1 MEIQQHTVNICH
13 SCHTAE
19 LSSVPAERYEFD
31 IHTHTI
37 ASGHG
42 SSATIT
48 DMAKAA
54 AAKNLKMLGIS
65 DHGPA
70 TLGGGRVS
78 YFRNLAYAQKERLG
92 VRMLYGAEVNII
104 DREGHLDLDD
114 SVLEHLDYVIASMH
128 QPVIKPGTEEE
139 NTEAYINAMKNPH
152 VTIIGH
158 CDNTKFP
165 VDYFRLFKAAM
176 EYHVLLEINNSSLSP
191 AGYRG
196 DTKFN
201 DLLILNLCRH
211 FNCPVLFS
219 SDSHGT
225 KHVGD
230 FTYAADAARLAGI
243 PRSLILNHS
252 AKAFLS
258 FLEGR

>member
-1 MEIQQHTVNICH
+1 MAFHYYTDIPSHIR
-13 SCHTAE
+13 HTADA
-19 LSSVPAERYEFD
+19 PGAFTERYEFD

-54 AAKNLKMLGIS
+54 ASRNLKMLGIS

-70 TLGGGRVS
+70 RLGGGRTS
-78 YFRNLAYAQKERLG
+78 YFRNLAYAQRERLG
-92 VRMLYGAEVNII
+92 VRMLYGAEANIL
-104 DREGHLDLDD
+104 DRKGRLDLDD
-114 SVLEHLDYVIASMH
+114 SVLKSLDFVIASMH
-128 QPVIKPGTEEE
+128 QPAMKPGTAEE
-139 NTEAYINAMKNPH
+139 NTEAYINVMKNPH
-152 VTIIGH
+152 VAIIGH
-158 CDNTKFP
+158 CDDTKFP
-165 VDYFRLFKAAM
+165 VDYFKLFKAAM
-176 EYHVLLEINNSSLSP
+176 EHRVLLEINNSSLSP
-191 AGYRG
+191 EGYRG

-201 DLLILNLCRH
+201 DLLILNLSCH
-211 FNCPVLFS
+211 FNYPVLFS

-230 FTYAADAARLAGI
+230 FTYAAKAAKLACV
-243 PRSLILNHS
+243 PRSLILNYS